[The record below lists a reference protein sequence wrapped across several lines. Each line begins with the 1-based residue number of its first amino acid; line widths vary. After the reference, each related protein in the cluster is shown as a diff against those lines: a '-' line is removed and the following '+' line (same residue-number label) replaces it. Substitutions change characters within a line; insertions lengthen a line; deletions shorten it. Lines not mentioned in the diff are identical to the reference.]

1 MIDNLSKNIRELCNH
16 PWKKELLFQDR
27 VKWSKLWTSL
37 DVIEDSQQAINDYLS
52 LPEFN
57 SNSRGYLYIYGV
69 LQGINLQQDALK
81 NLSGALFNEKID
93 FKENYPKLY
102 KIREYRNDSIGHPT
116 NRGNGKSFHYI
127 GRPSIKKSGFKLISY
142 YPKTG
147 EQTKIEDI
155 NILECI
161 EIQKTLIAEKLNEVM
176 KNLEN
181 DFKNHKEKF
190 KDNNL
195 SDLIHN
201 SFHYE
206 FSKLY
211 ENLHRDY
218 ELTEMN
224 FDIIEEAYIKIKEGI
239 IERYTSLSA
248 LSGIEFITERL
259 DYLFKRLR
267 KDFIENKIK
276 DQLELEFFIDAL
288 KHNFK
293 ELEQMTKEVDEE
305 FK

>member
-1 MIDNLSKNIRELCNH
+1 MIDNLCKNIRELCNH

-37 DVIEDSQQAINDYLS
+37 DVIEDSQQAINDYLN

-69 LQGINLQQDALK
+69 LQAINLQQDALK

-127 GRPSIKKSGFKLISY
+127 GRPSIKKKGFKLISY

-161 EIQKTLIAEKLNEVM
+161 EIQNSLVAEKLKETM
-176 KNLEN
+176 KNLES
-181 DFKNHKEKF
+181 DFEKHKDRF
-190 KDNNL
+190 KGKKL
-195 SDLIHN
+195 SDLIHPTN
-201 SFHYE
+201 GYH

-211 ENLHRDY
+211 ENISRDY
-218 ELTEMN
+218 DLVELN
-224 FDIIEEAYIKIKEGI
+224 FDTIKETYDKIKDGI
-239 IERYTSLSA
+239 IERYFSLSA
-248 LSGIEFITERL
+248 LSGIELITERL
-259 DYLFKRLR
+259 DYIFERVKRDL
-267 KDFIENKIK
+267 IENKISDK
-276 DQLELEFFIDAL
+276 LELEIFVDAL
-288 KHNFK
+288 KSNFK
-293 ELEQMTKEVDEE
+293 EFEDMVKEIDEE

>member
-1 MIDNLSKNIRELCNH
+1 MIDNLCKNIRELCNH

-37 DVIEDSQQAINDYLS
+37 DVIEDSQQAINDYLN

-69 LQGINLQQDALK
+69 LQAINLQQDALK
-81 NLSGALFNEKID
+81 NLSGALFNKKID

-127 GRPSIKKSGFKLISY
+127 GRPSIKKKGFKLISY

-161 EIQKTLIAEKLNEVM
+161 EIQNSLVAEKLKETM
-176 KNLEN
+176 KNLES
-181 DFKNHKEKF
+181 DFEKHKDRF
-190 KDNNL
+190 KGKKL
-195 SDLIHN
+195 SDLIHPTN
-201 SFHYE
+201 GYH

-211 ENLHRDY
+211 ENISRDY
-218 ELTEMN
+218 DLVELN
-224 FDIIEEAYIKIKEGI
+224 FDTIKETYDKIKDGI
-239 IERYTSLSA
+239 IERYFSLSA
-248 LSGIEFITERL
+248 LSEIELITERL
-259 DYLFKRLR
+259 DYIFERVKRDLI
-267 KDFIENKIK
+267 KNKISDK
-276 DQLELEFFIDAL
+276 LELEIFVDAL
-288 KHNFK
+288 KSNFK
-293 ELEQMTKEVDEE
+293 EFEDMVKEIDEE